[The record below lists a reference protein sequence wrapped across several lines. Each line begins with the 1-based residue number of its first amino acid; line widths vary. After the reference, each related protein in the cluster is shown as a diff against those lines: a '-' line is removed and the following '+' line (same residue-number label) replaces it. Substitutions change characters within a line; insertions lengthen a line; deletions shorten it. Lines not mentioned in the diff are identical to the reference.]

1 MDRIDDFS
9 WMLDE
14 IDNTLIFM
22 LRDGLEML
30 GSYQVNSLKMN
41 GMDPVNVR
49 FANIADL
56 NNFVSYATIRFN
68 DSINKDNIID
78 IPVRKMI
85 DLYKASSEVTEGVPK
100 GISLNELET
109 FSVYNGKIIKDGY
122 ALYGYKIGEVSD
134 DLMEIMKIANKYNEM
149 DMNKKIDA
157 LEDINLINYQHEKNN
172 NKSR

>member
-68 DSINKDNIID
+68 DSVN
-78 IPVRKMI
+78 
-85 DLYKASSEVTEGVPK
+85 
-100 GISLNELET
+100 
-109 FSVYNGKIIKDGY
+109 
-122 ALYGYKIGEVSD
+122 
-134 DLMEIMKIANKYNEM
+134 
-149 DMNKKIDA
+149 
-157 LEDINLINYQHEKNN
+157 
-172 NKSR
+172 